1 MKSVILGAGVLALLS
16 GVAQATPQ
24 DDATAP
30 IGAFVAAFDKGDLKT
45 AAAQLSDSPTIIDE
59 VAPYSW
65 TGPKA
70 LGGWAHDLLA
80 GDAKAGINGES
91 VSISPASRVGSVRVQ
106 GPRRADERDRPDD
119 LRPAKERRWLEDRCV
134 DMDRAPGHAGALAG
148 LGLGRRWRSAAAKKS
163 NYTP

>member
-91 VSISPASRVGSVRVQ
+91 VSISPASRVEIDGDSAYAVVPAVYAFKDHGAPMSETAQ
-106 GPRRADERDRPDD
+106 MTFALQKSAGGWKIAAWTWTGPRAT
-119 LRPAKERRWLEDRCV
+119 PA
-134 DMDRAPGHAGALAG
+134 H
-148 LGLGRRWRSAAAKKS
+148 
-163 NYTP
+163 